1 MLWEKLGFLAPLAL
15 MTTHAQASAGV
26 VRTRRRGELQ
36 TVIGEVATVA
46 RAAGARVEEA
56 GVLEFF
62 DHVPASMQSSMQ
74 RDAAAGRPTELEA
87 IGGAILRA
95 AQRTGTPA
103 PVTAALVEDLRRRTA

>member
-1 MLWEKLGFLAPLAL
+1 
-15 MTTHAQASAGV
+15 
-26 VRTRRRGELQ
+26 
-36 TVIGEVATVA
+36 VIGEVATVA

-62 DHVPASMQSSMQ
+62 DRVPASMQSSMQ